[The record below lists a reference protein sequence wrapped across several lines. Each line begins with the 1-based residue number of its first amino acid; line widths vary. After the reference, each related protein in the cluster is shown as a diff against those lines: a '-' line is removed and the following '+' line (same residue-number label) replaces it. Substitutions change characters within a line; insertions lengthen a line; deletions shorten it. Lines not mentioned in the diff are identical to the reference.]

1 MVDEI
6 PEKDVSMKP
15 QAIIHHKKILQKP
28 DLDISEDFPLSDDE
42 IQEEPQPNEKV
53 KKSVANDSQNDAL
66 YKSERQDFPSD
77 NLKQSDKLDAL

>member
-1 MVDEI
+1 MDFLQSLEEIAMVDEI

-42 IQEEPQPNEKV
+42 I
-53 KKSVANDSQNDAL
+53 
-66 YKSERQDFPSD
+66 
-77 NLKQSDKLDAL
+77 